1 MENKK
6 SDDLLE
12 LVKTAGLL
20 MGTVILGY
28 LWKDIS
34 KQRNEFFAEE
44 INSLLKDN
52 IKLKLKIEK
61 IKKDGEQ

>member
-6 SDDLLE
+6 SDLLE

-20 MGTVILGY
+20 LGTAFLGY

-34 KQRNEFFAEE
+34 KQRNEYLSEE
-44 INSLLKDN
+44 LKSLQKEN
-52 IKLKLKIEK
+52 VEIKLEIEK
-61 IKKDGEQ
+61 IKKDGK

>member
-20 MGTVILGY
+20 IGTVILGY
-28 LWKDIS
+28 LWKDVS
-34 KQRNEFFAEE
+34 KQRNEFLEEE
-44 INSLLKDN
+44 IKSLQKEN
-52 IKLKLKIEK
+52 VEIKLEIEK
-61 IKKDGEQ
+61 IKKDGK

>member
-20 MGTVILGY
+20 MGTVVLGY
-28 LWKDIS
+28 LWKDVS
-34 KQRNEFFAEE
+34 KQMNEFLTEE
-44 INSLLKDN
+44 TKSLQKEN
-52 IKLKLKIEK
+52 IKLKLEIEK
-61 IKKDGEQ
+61 IKKDGK